1 MEAWQIYLLT
11 VQNYNIQDTM
21 SIRPKKQQNITK

>member
-11 VQNYNIQDTM
+11 VQNYTIQDTM